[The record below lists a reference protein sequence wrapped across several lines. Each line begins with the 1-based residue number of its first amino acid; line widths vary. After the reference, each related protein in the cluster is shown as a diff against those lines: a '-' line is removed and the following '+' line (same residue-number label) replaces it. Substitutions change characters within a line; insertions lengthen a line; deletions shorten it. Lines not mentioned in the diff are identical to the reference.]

1 LSKLEIVSAGDVGDV
16 EGLVSIL
23 GVELFISRLNIW
35 VFLWEFLSRLL
46 DIIEKMEHRLAGW
59 KRLYLREEG

>member
-23 GVELFISRLNIW
+23 GVELF
-35 VFLWEFLSRLL
+35 SRLL